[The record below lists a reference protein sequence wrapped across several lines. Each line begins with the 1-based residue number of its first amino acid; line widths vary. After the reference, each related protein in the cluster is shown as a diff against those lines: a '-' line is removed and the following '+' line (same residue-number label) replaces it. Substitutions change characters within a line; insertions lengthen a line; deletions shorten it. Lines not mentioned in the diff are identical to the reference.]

1 MGDAASFP
9 LALVFGALISAT
21 DPVAV
26 VALFRALG
34 VPKRLALLV
43 EGESLLNDGTAIVV
57 FNLVLAAALTGRFN
71 FVEGVGDF
79 LRVAAGGTVVGLLL
93 GWITAQLIARV
104 DDYLIE
110 ITLTTVLAFGSY
122 LVAERLHFSGVL
134 AVVIAKAT
142 LAQPAFLGRHIEV
155 YSFLAAVY
163 WFISYAISY
172 VGLLIEERLGVSPDK
187 K

>member
-1 MGDAASFP
+1 MRTPLSFP

-26 VALFRALG
+26 VALFRDLG

-43 EGESLLNDGTAIVV
+43 EGESLFNDGTAIVV
-57 FNLVLAAALTGRFN
+57 FNLVLAAALTGRFDP
-71 FVEGVGDF
+71 VEGVGDF

-93 GWITAQLIARV
+93 GWVTAQLIARV
-104 DDYLIE
+104 DDYLIQ

-155 YSFLAAVY
+155 YVFLAGIY
-163 WFISYAISY
+163 WLLSYIMSYISKPVEAS
-172 VGLLIEERLGVSPDK
+172 V
-187 K
+187 